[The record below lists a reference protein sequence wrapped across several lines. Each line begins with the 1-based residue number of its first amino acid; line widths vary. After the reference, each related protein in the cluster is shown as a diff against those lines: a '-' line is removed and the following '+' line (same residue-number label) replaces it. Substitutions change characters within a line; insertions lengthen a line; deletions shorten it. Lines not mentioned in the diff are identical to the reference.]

1 MSRERLDALVVGG
14 GIVGSALAL
23 GLQRRGAEV
32 LLLDAA
38 PPAVWRAEVPDLR
51 VYAIAADAQALLDAL
66 GVWDGIRRQRACAY
80 TGMRVRDAGG
90 DGEFRVEAAAMG
102 VPQLG
107 HIIEHALILAQ
118 LQAALPAAGVR
129 VECEVRLAGVE
140 DEGDGVT
147 ARLADGR
154 TLRARWLFGADGA
167 RSAVREAL
175 GIEVDVNDYGAS
187 GLVAYLRPQRPHA
200 ETCWQRFLPTG
211 PLALLPCADGRV
223 SIVWSLPQDEAG
235 RLAAVPAAQFDA
247 EITRA
252 ADRVLGELRLDGER
266 RLFPLRRQL
275 AATQQLGRVALLGD
289 AAHVVHP
296 LAGQGVNLGLRDVAT
311 LLATVDA
318 ARAHGGGLTP
328 TRLARWARTR
338 RSENHLAAKAFEA
351 IHHVYSNSAPLPM
364 ILRRWA
370 LVAANLPPL
379 SRALW
384 RHAAGFSAA
393 RTR

>member
-14 GIVGSALAL
+14 GIVGSSLAL
-23 GLQRRGAEV
+23 GLALRGLAV
-32 LLLDAA
+32 RLFDPQPAPRWQAA
-38 PPAVWRAEVPDLR
+38 AHDLR
-51 VYAIAADAQALLDAL
+51 VYAMATDAQALLTEL
-66 GVWDGIRRQRACAY
+66 GVWPSIRERRISPY
-80 TGMRVRDAGG
+80 TAMQVWDAGG
-90 DGEFRVEAAAMG
+90 GRPWRIEAMQLG

-107 HIIEHALILAQ
+107 HIIEHALLVDA
-118 LQAALPAAGVR
+118 LQGALRMAGVPR
-129 VECEVRLAGVE
+129 ESATLVAIE
-140 DEGDGVT
+140 DGEDAVV
-147 ARLADGR
+147 ACLADGQR
-154 TLRARWLFGADGA
+154 LRADMLFGADGA
-167 RSAVREAL
+167 RSAVRAAA
-175 GIEVDVNDYGAS
+175 GIDLYAHDYAAS
-187 GLVAYLRPQRPHA
+187 GLVALLRSAHPHRA
-200 ETCWQRFLPTG
+200 TCWQRFLPTG

-223 SIVWSLPQDEAG
+223 SIVWSLPQPEAE
-235 RLAAVPAAQFDA
+235 RLQAVPEAQFDA

-296 LAGQGVNLGLRDVAT
+296 LAGQGVNLGLRDVAA
-311 LLATVDA
+311 LFASLDA
-318 ARAHGGGLTP
+318 ARSQGGGLTP
-328 TRLARWARTR
+328 NRLARWARTR

-351 IHHVYSNSAPLPM
+351 IHHVYSNRAPLPM

-370 LVAANLPPL
+370 LAAANLPPL
-379 SRALW
+379 GRALW